1 MNLRQLECF
10 VAVAE
15 DGSFTK
21 AARRLQLS
29 QPSLSQHIR
38 RRERELGGEL
48 IERLPRGIR
57 LTAAGNA
64 FLPQAEAAVRAA
76 DRAAASARAALGLE
90 AGELEVAIL
99 LSIAVGPRPAAWQGP
114 VEALGHEELVVVLPS
129 SDPLAGQEV
138 VPLEALADRS

>member
-29 QPSLSQHIR
+29 QPSLSQQIR
-38 RRERELGGEL
+38 RLERELGGEL

-57 LTAAGNA
+57 LTAAGAA

-76 DRAAASARAALGLE
+76 ERAAASARAALGLE

-99 LSIAVGPRPAAWQGP
+99 LSIAVGILPRASTRWPDRYPDAGPRRPEYTPRNPLEPAAP
-114 VEALGHEELVVVLPS
+114 RRA
-129 SDPLAGQEV
+129 
-138 VPLEALADRS
+138 AD